1 MACARTLVALLSALV
16 GARCVDAEVLYHGTS
31 SAACAKIAQEG
42 FIPSLGDGKQHS
54 AFGEGVY
61 FSNDQKYAAR
71 FAKRAIQAASRSL
84 VCRVL
89 GMFCEMQSCIIE
101 LQFPNQELG
110 TLGKWWS
117 SAAQYDESHRSYATP
132 LDWVQGERP
141 GVFVFKKQG
150 MDRFQGRRITLR
162 DGSGN
167 VETATFRISP
177 YVYFDVNGK
186 AHVRNLNDLLSF
198 HEKARLRGAA
208 LQYVESSVNILMSP
222 VFHGMNAAMGMAS
235 AMSGCASADIDC
247 VDRLAEGALVGAGG
261 GAGAVGGQLVGGV
274 TGSVTATYMTG
285 FALYATGVVCLWC
298 LPMATLVGGSFG
310 AHAGAKLGHEL
321 GQSLGRWLHRTVV
334 ERILTFIKK
343 LFGFG
348 DAAYVELFG
357 ALGRG
362 LHRTSLIM

>member
-247 VDRLAEGALVGAGG
+247 VDRLAEGINEALFELEFHSRIRARNEVLA
-261 GAGAVGGQLVGGV
+261 
-274 TGSVTATYMTG
+274 TATEIVTQKR
-285 FALYATGVVCLWC
+285 
-298 LPMATLVGGSFG
+298 
-310 AHAGAKLGHEL
+310 KLLLQHHPDKCQNTVEHCHEKA
-321 GQSLGRWLHRTVV
+321 
-334 ERILTFIKK
+334 IKIN
-343 LFGFG
+343 L
-348 DAAYVELFG
+348 AAEFL
-357 ALGRG
+357 LKR
-362 LHRTSLIM
+362 LEETSSVSK